1 MTNLNP
7 PDGSTTFSGLPVS
20 EPDFSLRE
28 SIDAEELAELP
39 LHQFD
44 GEIVLVE
51 TPKMARVAATYLS
64 GREVVGFDTETK
76 PSFRKGDNHQVALL
90 QLSTNDRAFLIR
102 VNMTGIPPEIKRLL
116 SDPNLLKAG
125 AAIRDDVKGLQ
136 KISRFT
142 PGGFVELQGMA
153 RDLGIKDF
161 SLKKLCAILLGF
173 RISKSQ
179 QLSNWEADELS
190 SRQMVYAATDAWAS
204 LKIYEKLQTIIANA
218 QV

>member
-7 PDGSTTFSGLPVS
+7 PDGSITFSGPPVS
-20 EPDFSLRE
+20 DPGFSLRE
-28 SIDAEELAELP
+28 SINAEELAELP
-39 LHQFD
+39 LQQFD

-51 TPKMARVAATYLS
+51 TPKMARVAAAYLS
-64 GREVVGFDTETK
+64 GRKIVGFDTETK

-90 QLSTNDRAFLIR
+90 QLSTNNRAFLIR
-102 VNMTGIPPEIKRLL
+102 VNMTGLPPEIKRLL

-142 PGGFVELQGMA
+142 PGGFVELQEMA
-153 RDLGIKDF
+153 RSLGIRDF

-204 LKIYEKLQTIIANA
+204 LKIYEKLQSLIADA